1 MDARTGRWSD
11 AGAPRRWVGSSS
23 MEGGGS
29 GGVGGDVV
37 LHDLSDERMA
47 DEDVVDQFPASAVDS
62 AESLLGRDAG
72 GEVPKPLRVTF
83 VGAVKASGADLRAGR
98 PVDDLSR
105 GRLHLIVEVAKR
117 DNRTLRLADEQ
128 ISGRRAHGGGFGAAP

>member
-1 MDARTGRWSD
+1 MT
-11 AGAPRRWVGSSS
+11 
-23 MEGGGS
+23 
-29 GGVGGDVV
+29 
-37 LHDLSDERMA
+37 

-98 PVDDLSR
+98 PVDDLSS
-105 GRLHLIVEVAKR
+105 GRLHLIVEVAKH
-117 DNRTLRLADEQ
+117 DNRTLRMVGEE
-128 ISGRRAHGGGFGAAP
+128 ISGSRAHGGGFRAAPVERVGGDSPASS